1 MKKLEPNEIGYY
13 GKSIESLSRE
23 ELIKAFTELANAV
36 YECANKNGACRDALT
51 FNERHPTTGEF

>member
-23 ELIKAFTELANAV
+23 ELILAFTDLANAV
-36 YECANKNGACRDALT
+36 YECSKKKWNL
-51 FNERHPTTGEF
+51 P